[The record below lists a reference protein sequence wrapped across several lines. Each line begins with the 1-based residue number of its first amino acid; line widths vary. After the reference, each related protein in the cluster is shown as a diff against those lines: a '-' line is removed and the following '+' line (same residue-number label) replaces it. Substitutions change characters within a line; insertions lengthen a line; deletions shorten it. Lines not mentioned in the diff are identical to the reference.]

1 MNDPWAGPVAEP
13 PKITAHQV
21 GQIITLIEDY
31 TSVQAADLISELV
44 RRHGTPGQCG
54 ACKQVGRHNRT
65 CPTQGDNS

>member
-1 MNDPWAGPVAEP
+1 MNDPWAVEP
-13 PKITAHQV
+13 PKITAHQI

-54 ACKQVGRHNRT
+54 VCKQVGRHSST
-65 CPTQGDNS
+65 CPTQGDRS

>member
-1 MNDPWAGPVAEP
+1 MNDPWAVDP

-21 GQIITLIEDY
+21 GQIVTLIEDY

-54 ACKQVGRHNRT
+54 ACKQVGRHSDT
-65 CPTQGDNS
+65 CVTQGRD